1 MGLRCLAT
9 ATNPACA
16 SWDAEARGTA
26 KPCPLDKE
34 GMVSMAS
41 TYSLYLESGPKRRK
55 TMVHALDLLG
65 CVATGP
71 TTEEAL
77 AATPEAIRAYLR
89 FLARHG
95 EPVAPDAPFETVVV
109 EHITEGDWLGN
120 GSPYIVFGPDLEPLT
135 DAEIEACLN
144 RARWLCDDLADWLT
158 RHTSDELDRPRRR
171 WRPHRPL
178 HRAACAGRRGR
189 YLASALGGAPGFS
202 RLHTAAERG
211 EIALPDALRRAGE
224 MVAERARATTPEER
238 AAVRQLPAG
247 PRTFHKAIRR
257 TLEHS
262 WEHLAE
268 LERRG

>member
-1 MGLRCLAT
+1 ME
-9 ATNPACA
+9 P
-16 SWDAEARGTA
+16 
-26 KPCPLDKE
+26 
-34 GMVSMAS
+34 

-95 EPVAPDAPFETVVV
+95 EVVSPDAPFEMRVV

-120 GSPYIVFGPDLEPLT
+120 GSPYIAFGPDLEPLT
-135 DAEIEACLN
+135 DDEIEICLN
-144 RARWLCDDLADWLT
+144 RVRWLCDDLADWLA
-158 RHTSDELDRPRRR
+158 RHNSEGVDATPPSGGRTARSIA
-171 WRPHRPL
+171 L
-178 HRAACAGRRGR
+178 HVLGAEGS

-211 EIALPDALRRAGE
+211 EVSLPDALRRAGE
-224 MVAERARATTPEER
+224 MVAERSHATTPEER
-238 AAVRQLPAG
+238 ATVRQLPAG
-247 PRTFHKAIRR
+247 PRTFHKALRR

>member
-1 MGLRCLAT
+1 
-9 ATNPACA
+9 
-16 SWDAEARGTA
+16 
-26 KPCPLDKE
+26 
-34 GMVSMAS
+34 MAP

-95 EPVAPDAPFETVVV
+95 EPVAPDAPFETQVV

-135 DAEIEACLN
+135 DAEIETCLN
-144 RARWLCDDLADWLT
+144 RVRWLCDDLADWLA
-158 RHTSDELDRPRRR
+158 RHSSEELDVTPTDGGRTVRAIA
-171 WRPHRPL
+171 L
-178 HRAACAGRRGR
+178 HVLGAEGS
-189 YLASALGGAPGFS
+189 YLASALGGAPGFA

-211 EIALPDALRRAGE
+211 EIALPDALRRAGG
-224 MVAERARATTPEER
+224 MVVERARATTPEER

-247 PRTFHKAIRR
+247 PRTFRKAIRR

>member
-1 MGLRCLAT
+1 
-9 ATNPACA
+9 
-16 SWDAEARGTA
+16 
-26 KPCPLDKE
+26 
-34 GMVSMAS
+34 
-41 TYSLYLESGPKRRK
+41 
-55 TMVHALDLLG
+55 MVHALDLLG

-77 AATPEAIRAYLR
+77 VATPEAIRAYLR

-120 GSPYIVFGPDLEPLT
+120 GSPYIVFGPDLESLT

-144 RARWLCDDLADWLT
+144 RARWLCDDLADWLA
-158 RHTSDELDRPRRR
+158 RHTSDELDASPPDGGGRTARAIA
-171 WRPHRPL
+171 L
-178 HRAACAGRRGR
+178 HVLGAEGA